1 MSKIEKVIK
10 NSSVIGQYVKG
21 VVNAK
26 LAKKKTYHLAFNRED
41 NGGWYIDLP
50 VWQGAHDSLEMVAG
64 ADWLLE
70 FVGNGAP
77 RVEVEVVKSNEML
90 DEMENDKRFFRCDQ
104 TEQSLVGGAT
114 YDVNLEGF
122 DRTMWLCPVTLFVL
136 GEYPKYLYI
145 KPMKKLSDEYIVGVV
160 EKLNDDIVKRE
171 GGCRSYDGIG
181 FCDIH
186 DDFPSRGGVKKVS
199 FLEDFVNLLEE
210 HARKFV
216 QEKGMDFYP
225 DSRFGVARTD
235 FVEFKGFW
243 LWKRNLRGVIV
254 DRNSGLEVE
263 VELIYIKNGEWKIL
277 KNTMEETEVPG
288 FDIIFRS
295 ELGPL
300 AEKYMPRSIGADC
313 AWSDAAFCVGMGW
326 GMLEDDWKVWEE
338 KKKDYLESPS
348 KYEDITLYDEE
359 GRAYIMQDNE
369 RRLYHPECG
378 YWNLLTEDS
387 DDELSDRS
395 TLTNSVQYH
404 YLDYDDLSDDKIYPL
419 PGLNKFVKEL

>member
-21 VVNAK
+21 VVNAR
-26 LAKKKTYHLAFNRED
+26 LAHKSTYHLAFNRED

-70 FVGNGAP
+70 FVGKGAP
-77 RVEVEVVKSNEML
+77 RVEVEVVKSNEKL
-90 DEMENDKRFFRCDQ
+90 KEMENDKRFFRCDQ
-104 TEQSLVGGAT
+104 TEQSLMGGAT

-122 DRTMWLCPVTLFVL
+122 NRTMWLCPVTLFVL

-145 KPMKKLSDEYIVGVV
+145 KPVKKISDEYIVGVI

-171 GGCRSYDGIG
+171 GSCRSYNGIG

-186 DDFPSRGGVKKVS
+186 DDFPPHGGYEKAL
-199 FLEDFVNLLEE
+199 FLEVFVNLFEE
-210 HARKFV
+210 DARRFV
-216 QEKGMDFYP
+216 QEKGMDFYLS
-225 DSRFGVARTD
+225 SRFTDARTD
-235 FVEFKGFW
+235 FVNFKGYW

-254 DRNSGLEVE
+254 DRNSGLESE

-277 KNTMEETEVPG
+277 KDTMEETGVPG
-288 FDIIFRS
+288 FEILPRS
-295 ELGPL
+295 ELFSL
-300 AEKYMPRSIGADC
+300 VERYMPRYVGADL
-313 AWSDAAFCVGMGW
+313 AWNDAMFCVGMGW
-326 GMLEDDWKVWEE
+326 GMLEEDWKVWEE
-338 KKKDYLESPS
+338 KKKDYIENPS

-359 GRAYIMQDNE
+359 GRAYIMQNNE
-369 RRLYHPECG
+369 RCIYHPESG
-378 YWNLLTEDS
+378 YWKLLTEDS
-387 DDELSDRS
+387 YDEMSDRS
-395 TLTNSVQYH
+395 ILINSVQYH